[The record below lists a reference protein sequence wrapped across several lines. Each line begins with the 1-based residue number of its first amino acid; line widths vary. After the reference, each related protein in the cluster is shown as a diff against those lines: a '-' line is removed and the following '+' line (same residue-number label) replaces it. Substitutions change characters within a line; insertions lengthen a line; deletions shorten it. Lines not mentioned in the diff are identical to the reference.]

1 MGSQMMSGVANDLIG
16 LVIKTQICIITFPIS
31 LDFRRTKI
39 KGDELFK
46 RHLQILKNDYKL
58 NLKNIAGF
66 MTETFQ
72 GWAAVFYPKSY
83 IKALREWS
91 KKNNSL
97 LIFDEVQAGFARC
110 GKIFGFQHYG
120 VDADLVCC
128 GKGISGGFPLSAVVG
143 KGKIIDLDPAY
154 TSTHGGHPL
163 ACASGLTTI
172 EIIQKENLI
181 KQSIEKGKIMKK
193 ILMGWQKKYN
203 NIIGNIYCKGLI
215 AGVFI
220 KKKGKNSNL
229 SLDIDLCDRI
239 VEKSMHK
246 GVFIIRTG
254 RGSLKFGP
262 PLTIKKEALIEGLNT
277 VEEAIKELT
286 IN

>member
-1 MGSQMMSGVANDLIG
+1 M
-16 LVIKTQICIITFPIS
+16 K
-31 LDFRRTKI
+31 
-39 KGDELFK
+39 
-46 RHLQILKNDYKL
+46 
-58 NLKNIAGF
+58 
-66 MTETFQ
+66 
-72 GWAAVFYPKSY
+72 
-83 IKALREWS
+83 
-91 KKNNSL
+91 
-97 LIFDEVQAGFARC
+97 
-110 GKIFGFQHYG
+110 
-120 VDADLVCC
+120 
-128 GKGISGGFPLSAVVG
+128 
-143 KGKIIDLDPAY
+143 
-154 TSTHGGHPL
+154 
-163 ACASGLTTI
+163 
-172 EIIQKENLI
+172 
-181 KQSIEKGKIMKK
+181 KK